1 MKKTREYS
9 FDILRAIS
17 MVMVIIIHVSNVYC
31 RKYGLISSNSYV
43 FSLIFNTISR
53 VSVPIFFMISG
64 ALLLN
69 RNFDKSKYIN
79 RIIKFI
85 ILIVAWD
92 IIYLI
97 WEYLYLG
104 IKYDKL
110 YMLLVSPYRAHLW
123 FLYTIIILYL
133 IQPILKYILNKANN
147 LIKIGLFIL
156 WFIFSTLSMYNYTI
170 AQTFTIFCYTGY
182 FVIGYYLYNYIKNQ
196 KLNKYNL
203 IAILMLLISYSASIY
218 LNYKSTLQFNMF
230 YNNFFAYRAPYIIL
244 CSFVLF
250 TLIYN
255 WFHSSKPHNIIMF
268 FSDIS
273 LGVYLIHGIF
283 LDITTKIFDYTKINA
298 LIGVPLFTIIIFI
311 CSIISVYI
319 LRKSKILSK
328 IL

>member
-1 MKKTREYS
+1 MKQNREYS

-17 MVMVIIIHVSNVYC
+17 MIMVIIIHVSNIYC
-31 RKYGLISSNSYV
+31 RKYGFISSNSYV

-69 RNFDKSKYIN
+69 RPFDKSKYIK

-85 ILIVAWD
+85 ILIIAWD

-104 IKYDKL
+104 ITYNKL
-110 YMLLVSPYRAHLW
+110 YMLLITPYRAHLW
-123 FLYTIIILYL
+123 FLYTIIVLYL
-133 IQPILKYILNKANN
+133 IQPILKYILDKANR
-147 LIKIGLFIL
+147 LIKISLFIL
-156 WFIFSTLSMYNYTI
+156 WSILCTLSMYNYTI
-170 AQTFTIFCYTGY
+170 AQVFTIFCYIGY
-182 FVIGYYLYNYIKNQ
+182 FVIGYYLYKYIKNQ
-196 KLNKYNL
+196 NLNKYNST
-203 IAILMLLISYSASIY
+203 AIFMLLISYTASIY
-218 LNYKSTLQFNMF
+218 LNYKASFQFNMF

-244 CSFVLF
+244 CSFILF
-250 TLIYN
+250 ILIYN
-255 WFHSSKPHNIIMF
+255 WFHLFKPNKVIMF

-273 LGVYLIHGIF
+273 IGVYLIHGIF
-283 LDITTKIFDYTKINA
+283 LDITTKVFDYSKINA
-298 LIGVPLFTIIIFI
+298 LIGVPVFTIIIFA

-319 LRKSKILSK
+319 LRKSKVLSK

>member
-1 MKKTREYS
+1 MKQNREYS

-17 MVMVIIIHVSNVYC
+17 MIMVIIIHVSNIYC
-31 RKYGLISSNSYV
+31 RKYGFISSNSYV

-69 RNFDKSKYIN
+69 RPFDKSKYIK

-104 IKYDKL
+104 ITYNKL
-110 YMLLVSPYRAHLW
+110 YMLLITPYRAHLW
-123 FLYTIIILYL
+123 FLYTIIVLYL
-133 IQPILKYILNKANN
+133 MQPILKYILDKANR
-147 LIKIGLFIL
+147 LIKISLFIL
-156 WFIFSTLSMYNYTI
+156 WSILCTFSMYNYTI
-170 AQTFTIFCYTGY
+170 AQVFTIFCYIGY
-182 FVIGYYLYNYIKNQ
+182 FVIGYYLYKYIKNQ
-196 KLNKYNL
+196 NLNKYNS
-203 IAILMLLISYSASIY
+203 IAICMLLISYMASIY
-218 LNYKSTLQFNMF
+218 LNYKASFQFNMF

-244 CSFVLF
+244 CSFILF
-250 TLIYN
+250 ILIYN
-255 WFHSSKPHNIIMF
+255 WFHLSKPNKVIMF

-273 LGVYLIHGIF
+273 IGVYLIHGIF
-283 LDITTKIFDYTKINA
+283 LDITSKVFDYSKINA
-298 LIGVPLFTIIIFI
+298 LIGVPVFTIIIFV

-319 LRKSKILSK
+319 LRKSKVLSK